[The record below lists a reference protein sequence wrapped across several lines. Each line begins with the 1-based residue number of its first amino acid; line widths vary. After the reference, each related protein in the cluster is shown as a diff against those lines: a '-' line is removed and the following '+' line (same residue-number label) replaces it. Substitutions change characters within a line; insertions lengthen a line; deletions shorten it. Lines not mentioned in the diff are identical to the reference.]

1 MRVKEAR
8 EALAEAL
15 NEQVPTVATDDGLRV
30 QLGDREVF
38 LRAVNMSP
46 PGGDDRTQPERR
58 VLRDGPLRITR
69 R

>member
-1 MRVKEAR
+1 MRVAEAR
-8 EALAEAL
+8 EAIAQAL
-15 NEQVPTVATDDGLRV
+15 NEHVPTVAQEDGLRV
-30 QLGDREVF
+30 QLGDRHVF

-58 VLRDGPLRITR
+58 VLRDGPLRIVR